1 MSNNTIDKLTYMH
14 DSRFEALRN
23 QGVSYEDFSAN
34 QTFYMNKLSKTSI
47 MSLEKEGLYEKG
59 KALYET
65 YTNMYNQQNNVFIQ
79 YKNKLTANKE
89 QYDNLIKQFE
99 LQNQQQL
106 AKNGKSGSFA
116 ATDAQKN
123 SAISQSGYTT
133 ALINATNDAELSAD
147 LLLDKRFQA
156 VDMQRRGIMT

>member
-1 MSNNTIDKLTYMH
+1 MSIDKTTYTN
-14 DSRFEALRN
+14 DTRFEALRK

-47 MSLEKEGLYEKG
+47 MSLEKDGLYEKG
-59 KALYET
+59 KSLYET

-79 YKNKLTANKE
+79 YKHKLTTNKNN
-89 QYDNLIKQFE
+89 YDNLIKQFE
-99 LQNQQQL
+99 LQNKQQL

-116 ATDAQKN
+116 ATSAQKN

-133 ALINATNDAELSAD
+133 ALIKTTNDAEMSAD

>member
-1 MSNNTIDKLTYMH
+1 MNIDKTTYTN
-14 DSRFEALRN
+14 DTRFEALRN

-34 QTFYMNKLSKTSI
+34 QAYYMSKLSKTSI
-47 MSLEKEGLYEKG
+47 MSLEKDGLYEKG

-65 YTNMYNQQNNVFIQ
+65 YTNLYNKQNNVFIQ
-79 YKNKLTANKE
+79 YKNKLQANKGS
-89 QYDNLIKQFE
+89 YDELIKQFE
-99 LQNQQQL
+99 LQNKQQL

-116 ATDAQKN
+116 VTTAQKN

-133 ALINATNDAELSAD
+133 DLIKNTNQAEMSAD

-156 VDMQRRGIMT
+156 VDMQRRGIMA